1 MSNLILLDVEAT
13 SADPQKGEIIELAML
28 NNKKTWC
35 NTFKSVNP
43 IPFDVSG
50 VTNIDNC
57 MVEDRPI
64 FNKYFLPNLDFE
76 NSTAVCH
83 NADYDLTILKK
94 YGVEFKN
101 YICTYK
107 LAWWFYPDLPNH
119 EIGTLR
125 VFFGAPPTRTD
136 GAKADTYLLYQ
147 VLPAILEDK
156 DIKASEAVEI
166 TQIAEKEFYSRWT
179 FGKYKGQKID
189 ISQISYIQWVLYNI
203 QDLHPKFKKNLIN
216 ITN

>member
-1 MSNLILLDVEAT
+1 MSNLILLDIEAT
-13 SADPQKGEIIELAML
+13 SVNPAEAEIIELAIL
-28 NNKKTWC
+28 NNKKMWC
-35 NTFKSVNP
+35 DTFKPTKP

-64 FNKYFLPNLDFE
+64 FNKSILPNLDFK

-83 NADYDLTILKK
+83 NADYDLTIVKK
-94 YGVEFKN
+94 YGIEFKN
-101 YICTYK
+101 YICTYR

-119 EIGTLR
+119 KLGTLR
-125 VFFGAPPTRTD
+125 AFFGIPPSKLHR
-136 GAKADTYLLYQ
+136 AEADTYLLDLLL
-147 VLPAILEDK
+147 VSILENK
-156 DIKASEAVEI
+156 NIKASEAIEI
-166 TQIAEKEFYSRWT
+166 TQIADKEFYSVWQ

-189 ISQISYIQWVLYNI
+189 VSQISYIHWALSNI
-203 QDLHPKFKKNLIN
+203 QDLHPKFKQNLIK